1 MEIDLYSWDQRQR
14 GAALGEGQQNLNTS
28 SNSSQS
34 QHILRRR
41 TCPTS
46 SFPRFLLRLS
56 FSLRS
61 QRHHFAFRENP
72 DSTSTLGL
80 TPGEMDIISQLQ
92 EQVNTIALLAVNTF
106 GTLQR
111 DAPPVRLSTD
121 YPEPAANSNPTN
133 GDANPNP
140 NPNPSVNPSE
150 EANNVAEQPKAMSAA
165 LVQAA
170 KKFDALAAALPLS
183 GEEAQLQRIAEL
195 QAENEAIGLELQKQL
210 EAADLEMKQVQ
221 ELFNHATDNCL
232 NLKKPD

>member
-1 MEIDLYSWDQRQR
+1 
-14 GAALGEGQQNLNTS
+14 
-28 SNSSQS
+28 
-34 QHILRRR
+34 
-41 TCPTS
+41 
-46 SFPRFLLRLS
+46 
-56 FSLRS
+56 
-61 QRHHFAFRENP
+61 
-72 DSTSTLGL
+72 
-80 TPGEMDIISQLQ
+80 MDIISQLQ

-133 GDANPNP
+133 PNPTNGDANPNP

-170 KKFDALAAALPLS
+170 KKFDALVAALPLS

>member
-1 MEIDLYSWDQRQR
+1 
-14 GAALGEGQQNLNTS
+14 
-28 SNSSQS
+28 
-34 QHILRRR
+34 
-41 TCPTS
+41 
-46 SFPRFLLRLS
+46 
-56 FSLRS
+56 
-61 QRHHFAFRENP
+61 
-72 DSTSTLGL
+72 
-80 TPGEMDIISQLQ
+80 MDIISQLQ

-133 GDANPNP
+133 PNPTNGDANPNP

-170 KKFDALAAALPLS
+170 KKFDALVAALPLS
-183 GEEAQLQRIAEL
+183 GEEAQLQRIAKL

-210 EAADLEMKQVQ
+210 EAAGNVVSTCM
-221 ELFNHATDNCL
+221 FNGCAPLSDPN
-232 NLKKPD
+232 KKSVYFFQGHIL

>member
-1 MEIDLYSWDQRQR
+1 MGR
-14 GAALGEGQQNLNTS
+14 GYDSLSLDLNTS

-41 TCPTS
+41 TSLTS
-46 SFPRFLLRLS
+46 SSPRFLLRLS

-133 GDANPNP
+133 PNPTNGDANPNP

-170 KKFDALAAALPLS
+170 KKFDALVAALPLS